1 MHLVLLRRLTDGV
14 LIERVNGGMEM
25 CLRQVQVHGGVF
37 EPLMSHQQLDR
48 AQVGTRF
55 QQVRGEA
62 VPQRMR
68 TRPMLRKRPE
78 REPFL
83 ARIRLKGAAPESTAS
98 GSDEGIP
105 TRDRVEPLK
114 TDPSAGGGHSV
125 HAGRTLTMSEPE
137 RLDAAPHWLFRS
149 ASTPRN
155 MNREESKRSLWKVSS
170 RTETRRKRPSDR
182 QNE

>member
-1 MHLVLLRRLTDGV
+1 
-14 LIERVNGGMEM
+14 M

-125 HAGRTLTMSEPE
+125 HAGPPSLYFSSKNQTNKKKKKKKNQKVVVRVRRTQQKPTNT
-137 RLDAAPHWLFRS
+137 PH
-149 ASTPRN
+149 TKKKQ
-155 MNREESKRSLWKVSS
+155 E
-170 RTETRRKRPSDR
+170 
-182 QNE
+182 